1 MFPLVDL
8 PDLFKMSKK
17 RFEFFLENNPR
28 QSTSF
33 LFSVN
38 INVVSLQLIYW
49 TYNFLQRNCF
59 AVA

>member
-38 INVVSLQLIYW
+38 INVVSLQLILIGH
-49 TYNFLQRNCF
+49 TIFFKGIALQ
-59 AVA
+59 